1 MLVLRQSMF
10 PAFSRGD
17 ILLLHMSNAPVRA
30 GDITVFKLKGQAIP
44 IVHRVVK
51 VHEKYWLS
59 SD

>member
-1 MLVLRQSMF
+1 MF